1 MMSMGRTVP
10 TMTQV
15 VQLEEERW
23 APFRRALRAQDRPA
37 LDRLFAAARHH
48 AAAASYV
55 ARPVPFDAILLAML
69 LEVMK
74 AIEQLE
80 AEVERLRGHPP
91 AVAQSAPC
99 QNLEPGSR
107 TAGGDAQRVLPEP

>member
-1 MMSMGRTVP
+1 MGRTVP

-15 VQLEEERW
+15 VQLEEESW

-55 ARPVPFDAILLAML
+55 ARPVPFDTILLAML
-69 LEVMK
+69 LEAMK
-74 AIEQLE
+74 AIETLE

-91 AVAQSAPC
+91 AVARSA
-99 QNLEPGSR
+99 STAR
-107 TAGGDAQRVLPEP
+107 TLAGGDAQRVLPEP

>member
-1 MMSMGRTVP
+1 MGRTVL
-10 TMTQV
+10 TMTQI
-15 VQLEEERW
+15 VQREEENW

-69 LEVMK
+69 LEAMK
-74 AIEQLE
+74 AIERLE
-80 AEVERLRGHPP
+80 AEIERRRE
-91 AVAQSAPC
+91 QAP
-99 QNLEPGSR
+99 
-107 TAGGDAQRVLPEP
+107 

>member
-1 MMSMGRTVP
+1 MGRTVP

-15 VQLEEERW
+15 VQSEEESW

-37 LDRLFAAARHH
+37 FDRLFAAARHH

-69 LEVMK
+69 LEAMK
-74 AIEQLE
+74 AIEHLE
-80 AEVERLRGHPP
+80 AEIGQLRARPP
-91 AVAQSAPC
+91 
-99 QNLEPGSR
+99 E
-107 TAGGDAQRVLPEP
+107 